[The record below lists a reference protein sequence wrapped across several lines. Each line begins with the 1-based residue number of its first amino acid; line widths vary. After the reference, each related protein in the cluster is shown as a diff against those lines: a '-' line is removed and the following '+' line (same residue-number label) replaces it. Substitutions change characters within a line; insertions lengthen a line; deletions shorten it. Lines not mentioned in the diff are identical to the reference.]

1 MQTYQGSCHC
11 GQIKFTVKTNTTFST
26 QCDCSY
32 CRRRGAI
39 ILRCDEKDLEIVAG
53 RDDLQLY
60 QFGTHDAQH
69 YFCSQCGI
77 HTFYRLK
84 KLPDKFGI
92 NSGCL
97 DEVDLAGLNPVFT
110 KNRKS

>member
-1 MQTYQGSCHC
+1 MKTYSGSCHC
-11 GQIKFTVKTNTTFST
+11 GQVIFKIKTDIAFST
-26 QCDCSY
+26 QCDCSL

-39 ILRCDEKDLEIVAG
+39 IVRCDEADLKIVAG
-53 RDDLQLY
+53 SESLRLY
-60 QFGTHDAQH
+60 QFGTNEAQH
-69 YFCSQCGI
+69 YFCPHCGI

-97 DEVDLAGLNPVFT
+97 ENVDIEELKPKLT
-110 KNRKS
+110 KKTK

>member
-1 MQTYQGSCHC
+1 METYQGSCHC
-11 GQIKFTVKTNTTFST
+11 GQVKFSVKTESSFST
-26 QCDCSY
+26 KCDCSL

-39 ILRCDEKDLEIVAG
+39 ILRCDEHDLEILSG
-53 RDDLQLY
+53 KQHLQLY
-60 QFGTHDAQH
+60 QFGSNEAEH
-69 YFCSQCGI
+69 YFCQQCGI

-97 DEVDLAGLNPVFT
+97 DDVNLSALNPILT
-110 KNRKS
+110 EGSKR